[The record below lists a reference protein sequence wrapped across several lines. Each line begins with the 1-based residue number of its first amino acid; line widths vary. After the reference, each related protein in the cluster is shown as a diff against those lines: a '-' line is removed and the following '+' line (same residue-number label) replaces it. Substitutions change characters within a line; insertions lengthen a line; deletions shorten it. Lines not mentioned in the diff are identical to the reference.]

1 MIAAPVASSPA
12 TPVAASVQAPGPQL
26 RDIHL
31 PPAPSWWPPAP
42 GWWLLAALLLL
53 ALLAALWLWRRRRV
67 TQRKRQLVLA
77 EVDRIA
83 ARYAQDGD
91 QAALASA
98 LHQLLRRVARRQ
110 HALATQQRGTAWRQT
125 LARVPVDASTL
136 ERLLALEQAIYQ
148 PQSTF
153 DPALALA
160 AVRQWL
166 RLALKPGAWKPLLTE
181 SAHA

>member
-1 MIAAPVASSPA
+1 MIAAPFAS
-12 TPVAASVQAPGPQL
+12 PVAPAAAAAAPAGPPL

-31 PPAPSWWPPAP
+31 PPAPAWWPPAP

-53 ALLAALWLWRRRRV
+53 LLLAALWGWRRRRAAL
-67 TQRKRQLVLA
+67 RKRQRVLA

-83 ARYAQDGD
+83 AQYAQDGD
-91 QAALASA
+91 AAALAGA

-110 HALATQQRGTAWRQT
+110 HAPATQQRGAAWQQT
-125 LARVPVDASTL
+125 LARVPVDAPTL
-136 ERLLALEQAIYQ
+136 QRLLALEQAIYQ

-153 DPALALA
+153 DPALTLT

-166 RLALKPGAWKPLLTE
+166 RLALKPAAWKPLPTE

>member
-1 MIAAPVASSPA
+1 MIAAP
-12 TPVAASVQAPGPQL
+12 TAASVAPTATPTPPPGPPL

-53 ALLAALWLWRRRRV
+53 ALLAALWLWRRQRA
-67 TQRKRQLVLA
+67 TQRKRQQVLA

-125 LARVPVDASTL
+125 LARVPVDAPTL
-136 ERLLALEQAIYQ
+136 QHLLALEQAIYQ

-153 DPALALA
+153 DSTLTLA

-166 RLALKPGAWKPLLTE
+166 RLALKPAAWKPPPTE

>member
-1 MIAAPVASSPA
+1 MIA
-12 TPVAASVQAPGPQL
+12 TPVASLAASATAPAGPQL

-31 PPAPSWWPPAP
+31 PPAPAWWPPAP

-53 ALLAALWLWRRRRV
+53 MLLAALWIWRRQRAA
-67 TQRKRQLVLA
+67 QRKRQLVLA

-83 ARYAQDGD
+83 AQYAQDGD
-91 QAALASA
+91 PAALAGA

-110 HALATQQRGTAWRQT
+110 HAPATQQRGAAWRQT
-125 LARVPVDASTL
+125 LARVPVDAPTL
-136 ERLLALEQAIYQ
+136 QRLLALEQAIYQ

-153 DPALALA
+153 DPALALT

-166 RLALKPGAWKPLLTE
+166 RLALKPAAWKPLPPE

>member
-1 MIAAPVASSPA
+1 MIAAPVAASAAPA
-12 TPVAASVQAPGPQL
+12 AASIPPPGPQL

-31 PPAPSWWPPAP
+31 PPAPAWWPPAP

-53 ALLAALWLWRRRRV
+53 LLLAALWGWRRQRAV
-67 TQRKRQLVLA
+67 QRKRQLVLA

-83 ARYAQDGD
+83 AQYAQDGD
-91 QAALASA
+91 AAALAGA

-110 HALATQQRGTAWRQT
+110 HAPATQQRGAAWQQT
-125 LARVPVDASTL
+125 LARVPVDAPTL
-136 ERLLALEQAIYQ
+136 QRLLALEQAIYQ

-153 DPALALA
+153 DPALSVT

-166 RLALKPGAWKPLLTE
+166 RLALKPGAWKALPPE

>member
-1 MIAAPVASSPA
+1 MIAAPAASPA
-12 TPVAASVQAPGPQL
+12 AAAARPTPASGPQL

-53 ALLAALWLWRRRRV
+53 ALLAALWLWRRQRT
-67 TQRKRQLVLA
+67 TQRKRQQVLA

-91 QAALASA
+91 PAALASA

-136 ERLLALEQAIYQ
+136 EHLLALEQAIYQ

-153 DPALALA
+153 DPAMAVT

-166 RLALKPGAWKPLLTE
+166 RLALKPAAWKPLPTE